1 MNVKVSVGEYADGSR
16 GDLVELVALRSDL
29 GFDCLLR

>member
-1 MNVKVSVGEYADGSR
+1 MNVKVSFGEDADGPG

-29 GFDCLLR
+29 GFDGLPC